1 MGAPVRKIE
10 MKGQRPEHNEKRSK
24 KITTPT
30 MKTEIFQFTWSR
42 TVGFDINFNI
52 DPKGLRFEDCR
63 ALEKNLKR
71 QLRLMLKNDERVK
84 DSFLVVVDA
93 NWDCEKSQYYHT
105 KKKTVNVQMFVHTTK
120 VYRTWKEYAQWG
132 REFLRTI
139 EATILQVVLD
149 QGVIIQQQL
158 RLCS

>member
-1 MGAPVRKIE
+1 
-10 MKGQRPEHNEKRSK
+10 
-24 KITTPT
+24 
-30 MKTEIFQFTWSR
+30 MKTEIFQFAWSR

-63 ALEKNLKR
+63 VLERNLKR

-93 NWDCEKSQYYHT
+93 NWDCEKSQYYRT

-132 REFLRTI
+132 REFLNTI